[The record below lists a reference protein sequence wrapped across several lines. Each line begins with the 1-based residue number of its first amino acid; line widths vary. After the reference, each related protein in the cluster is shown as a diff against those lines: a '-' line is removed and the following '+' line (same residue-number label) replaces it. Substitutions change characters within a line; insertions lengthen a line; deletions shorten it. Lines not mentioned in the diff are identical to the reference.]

1 MIGRQIVEAARVLHE
16 LVYVRTRQRG
26 GNVLQLLWVP
36 DAEKLLRAGGAGVE
50 QFAAGGEVKSGQLLQ
65 SVESSASESQQ
76 HLGTGFLAL
85 GELFE
90 IDGAH
95 GISPR
100 MAMVKLVKL
109 VADTC

>member
-1 MIGRQIVEAARVLHE
+1 MSLSTFGRASEAA
-16 LVYVRTRQRG
+16 TS
-26 GNVLQLLWVP
+26 LQLLWVP
-36 DAEKLLRAGGAGVE
+36 DAEKLLRSGGAGVE

-95 GISPR
+95 GYLR
-100 MAMVKLVKL
+100 EWQW
-109 VADTC
+109 